1 MRIEYIGK
9 SRSDDLAMGRS
20 QVCSRTWS
28 KVHLIGRRQ
37 GLDEMEE
44 RKPEGFGYDSECT
57 ETPLWDR

>member
-1 MRIEYIGK
+1 
-9 SRSDDLAMGRS
+9 MGRS

-28 KVHLIGRRQ
+28 KVHLIGKRQ

-44 RKPEGFGYDSECT
+44 KGNPGKGFGYDSECT